1 MNLRNIMLSGISQ
14 SSPKERS
21 FMIPFL
27 EVSKI
32 VKFTEMES
40 TMTLAKGWGEGEMDS
55 YWLMGIEFPFCN
67 MKSPG
72 DCTIT

>member
-21 FMIPFL
+21 FMILVF

-40 TMTLAKGWGEGEMDS
+40 TMTLAKGWGEGEIES
-55 YWLMGIEFPFCN
+55 Y
-67 MKSPG
+67 
-72 DCTIT
+72 